1 MARSPY
7 APTVSRRSVSQS
19 KIDNAI
25 FPVRLFFVA
34 PEGEFRGDIDTIYR
48 WLNQEVGRGGYAIHS
63 AGRAPGQSS
72 IIYRIAI

>member
-1 MARSPY
+1 M
-7 APTVSRRSVSQS
+7 SRRSVPQS
-19 KIDNAI
+19 KIDDAV

-34 PEGEFRGDIDTIYR
+34 PEGKFRGDIDAIYR

-63 AGRAPGQSS
+63 AGRAPGQNG